1 MKKDEIFDLV
11 VKGFGVYLLVL
22 AIISVPRVVE
32 GLLLV
37 WLYTGCSTSEPVGS
51 SFIATLHSSS
61 ISQSVVAI
69 IKFITYI
76 IASVNFLRSGSLVK
90 KLMGV
95 TNPAEPV
102 AQADRKG

>member
-22 AIISVPRVVE
+22 AIISIPRGIE
-32 GLLLV
+32 GLFLL
-37 WLYTGCSTSEPVGS
+37 WLYTGCSTSEPAIS
-51 SFIATLHSSS
+51 SFIASLHSSS

-69 IKFITYI
+69 IKFIIYI

-95 TNPAEPV
+95 KTPAEPV